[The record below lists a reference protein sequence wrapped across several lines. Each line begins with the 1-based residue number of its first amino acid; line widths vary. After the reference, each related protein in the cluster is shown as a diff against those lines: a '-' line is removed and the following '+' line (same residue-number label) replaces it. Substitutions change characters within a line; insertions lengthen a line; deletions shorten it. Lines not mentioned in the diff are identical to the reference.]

1 MKGLRVAI
9 VGVAL
14 AAALG
19 VAGCEDGPV
28 EQFGERVDRAT
39 GQDEMI
45 GEGPGEKAGEKVDE
59 VVDEIKR

>member
-9 VGVAL
+9 MGVTL

-28 EQFGERVDRAT
+28 ERFGERVDRAT
-39 GQDEMI
+39 GQDELI
-45 GEGPGEKAGEKVDE
+45 GKGPGEKAGEKVDE
-59 VVDEIKR
+59 TVNEIKR